1 MDNPAILIPPATA
14 MSHLATSPESAALSI
29 AAVERE
35 TGLAKDTLRVW
46 EKRYGFPTP
55 LRDAAGDRLYPSAQ
69 VVQLKLIRRLLDAG
83 MRPGKVVGLDNNAL
97 QALLAHHAQ
106 PALDNAASSAAHD
119 GTNPETAT
127 KPTPLPARQ
136 APEIPALLE
145 AIAAH
150 DPQALRHALLQAQW
164 RRGLAPFV
172 TEVVAPLTTAVGEAW
187 AQGRFE
193 IFEEHLYTEVI
204 TGVLRSAIATL
215 AMPAQSPAPALA
227 VQGPRVLLTTLPRE
241 PHSLGLL
248 MLEALLTLEGCVCI
262 SLGAQTP
269 LSDIVQAA
277 QAHRADVVALSFTN
291 LQSGPIVLSQLREL
305 RRQLPHERA
314 LWVGGS
320 CSALYQKPLLGI
332 TAVQSLSALAPL
344 VTQWRSNA
352 QATPFP
358 HHFAA
363 PDGKALP
370 W

>member
-1 MDNPAILIPPATA
+1 MPP
-14 MSHLATSPESAALSI
+14 EIAALSS

-46 EKRYGFPTP
+46 EKRYGFPAP
-55 LRDAAGDRLYPSAQ
+55 LRDAAGDRLYPNAQ

-83 MRPGKVVGLDNNAL
+83 MRPGKVVGLDNDAL
-97 QALLAHHAQ
+97 QALLALDGTT
-106 PALDNAASSAAHD
+106 LDNA
-119 GTNPETAT
+119 
-127 KPTPLPARQ
+127 LPAGTAGIASATRQ
-136 APEIPALLE
+136 ALPAAWQTPEIPALLD

-164 RRGLAPFV
+164 RMGLAPFV

-215 AMPAQSPAPALA
+215 AMPLQSQEL
-227 VQGPRVLLTTLPRE
+227 QGPRVLLTTVQRE
-241 PHSLGLL
+241 PHGLGLL

-262 SLGAQTP
+262 SLGTQTP

-277 QAHRADVVALSFTN
+277 QAHRANVVALSFTN
-291 LQSGPIVLSQLREL
+291 LQSGPVVITELREL
-305 RRQLPHERA
+305 RRQLPPERA

-320 CSALYQKPLLGI
+320 CSALYQKPLPGI

-352 QATPFP
+352 QTTPFP

>member
-1 MDNPAILIPPATA
+1 MPP
-14 MSHLATSPESAALSI
+14 EIAALSI

-46 EKRYGFPTP
+46 EKRYGFPAP

-83 MRPGKVVGLDNNAL
+83 MRPGKVVGLDNDAL
-97 QALLAHHAQ
+97 QALLALDGTT
-106 PALDNAASSAAHD
+106 LDNA
-119 GTNPETAT
+119 
-127 KPTPLPARQ
+127 LPAGTAGIGSATRQ
-136 APEIPALLE
+136 ALPAAWQTPEIPALLD

-164 RRGLAPFV
+164 RMGLAPFV

-215 AMPAQSPAPALA
+215 AMPPQPPAPALGL
-227 VQGPRVLLTTLPRE
+227 QGPRVLLTTLPRE
-241 PHSLGLL
+241 PHGLGLL

-262 SLGAQTP
+262 SLGTQTP

-277 QAHRADVVALSFTN
+277 QAHRANVVALSFTN
-291 LQSGPIVLSQLREL
+291 LQSGPVVITELREL
-305 RRQLPHERA
+305 RRQLPPERA

-344 VTQWRSNA
+344 VTQWRSDSA
-352 QATPFP
+352 AAT
-358 HHFAA
+358 
-363 PDGKALP
+363 K
-370 W
+370 